1 MMTHTFPSLFST
13 YRQAS
18 LLWAKTFVDL
28 LPFLLLWMLSQ
39 VGLELFLP
47 QTDQISAL
55 FFVTLFLD
63 MAITALFFGVILN
76 GLYQRYRENKFDF
89 MTTLTGCK
97 RFIPLYI
104 AYTLVSLPMLLV
116 LFAFGGLLHFG
127 KQMPMTW
134 IMNILSMQHVIIACA
149 AFLTLILAVMFFIA
163 GVFIV
168 INKNGAF
175 KALKHSY
182 QLVKQYWMDTL
193 LVILLFGIMATFA
206 SFLLEELQIP
216 YTKALIT
223 LLFSSFYPALMIIHY
238 ENLVQHSKQIDVNV
252 IAQQTDQKF
261 RQV

>member
-76 GLYQRYRENKFDF
+76 GLYQRFSENKFDF
-89 MTTLTGCK
+89 MMTLKNGCR

-116 LFAFGGLLHFG
+116 LFAFGLLLHFG

-134 IMNILSMQHVIIACA
+134 IMNILSQQHVIIGCA
-149 AFLTLILAVMFFIA
+149 AILTLVLAVFFFVS
-163 GVFIV
+163 GVLV
-168 INKNGAF
+168 ILNNGTF

-206 SFLLEELQIP
+206 SFLLAELQIP

-223 LLFSSFYPALMIIHY
+223 LLFSSFYPAVMIIHY
-238 ENLVQHSKQIDVNV
+238 ENLVQHSKQFDANV
-252 IAQQTDQKF
+252 LSLQTAQKF
-261 RQV
+261 HQV